1 MMRYLLLLTLATAA
15 CTDVP
20 SSGLQYDSVRERLAD
35 RPTSLYVH
43 DEASSGAVTARRW
56 ERDAWITTTTPLA
69 IPRGHMRAAIDD
81 SGALTIDQLEIAV
94 GPVTMDRIFG
104 KPAQLQNVALRLAKP
119 LLSDTAWTSDDDAT
133 ATLTMVFDFNWS
145 IAFDGGRPFTLP
157 TQRLPPES
165 VHVELAGDGD
175 HVRVLLDIDA
185 SGELWNWNDLVQITD
200 VSISLS
206 AETAY

>member
-1 MMRYLLLLTLATAA
+1 LAATA
-15 CTDVP
+15 CTEIP

-43 DEASSGAVTARRW
+43 DEASSGTVTARRR
-56 ERDAWITTTTPLA
+56 ERDTWITTTMPLA

-81 SGALTIDQLEIAV
+81 RGTLTLDQFEIAFA
-94 GPVTMDRIFG
+94 PVALDRMFD
-104 KPAQLQNVALRLAKP
+104 KPAQLQSVAMRLAKP
-119 LLSDTAWTSDDDAT
+119 LLSETAWTSDDEAT
-133 ATLTMVFDFNWS
+133 ATLTMVFDLNWA

-157 TQRLPPES
+157 TRRLPPES
-165 VHVELAGDGD
+165 VHVDLAGDGD
-175 HVRVLLDIDA
+175 HVQVLIDIDA

-200 VSISLS
+200 VSISLT